1 MTKIEPILKELHKG
15 LQRIYGVRLKGTFL
29 FGSYAR
35 GETDENSDIDVA
47 LVLDDFDYAGEEI
60 SRSSALV
67 AEICLKYACLISIVP
82 IREKDWQKRR
92 SPLLLNI
99 RKEGVAI

>member
-15 LQRIYGVRLKGTFL
+15 LQGIYGFRLKGIFL

-60 SRSSALV
+60 SRSSELV
-67 AEICLKYACLISIVP
+67 AEICLKHDCLISVVP